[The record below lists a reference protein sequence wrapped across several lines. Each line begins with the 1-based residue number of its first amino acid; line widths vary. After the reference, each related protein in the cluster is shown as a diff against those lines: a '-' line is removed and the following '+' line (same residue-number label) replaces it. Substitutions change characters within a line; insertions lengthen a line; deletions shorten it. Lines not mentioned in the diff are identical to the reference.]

1 MSNSFRRN
9 TSSKNT
15 LISRKN
21 PVLNMN
27 SSTDF
32 PAMSETKKPN
42 ENKTISTS
50 MNFMEKALVQP
61 KEIETPVLNQQS
73 IQTKHDIP
81 ALILSRLVHQ
91 YETWK
96 QNYINEWGYSDYE
109 KHYRF
114 DDWDYEYFEKLDAA
128 DEIRLQEEERLA
140 LEKEADDA
148 FVSDD
153 IEQYEEYLQD

>member
-1 MSNSFRRN
+1 MNNTFRRN
-9 TSSKNT
+9 TSSRNT
-15 LISRKN
+15 PISRKT
-21 PVLNMN
+21 PVLNMS

-32 PAMSETKKPN
+32 PAISESKEKV
-42 ENKTISTS
+42 ISTS
-50 MNFMEKALVQP
+50 MNFIEKVLVKP
-61 KEIETPVLNQQS
+61 KEIETPVLTQQS

-128 DEIRLQEEERLA
+128 DEIRLEEEDRLA
-140 LEKEADDA
+140 LEKEEEEDFTTDGP
-148 FVSDD
+148 
-153 IEQYEEYLQD
+153 EYEEYLQD